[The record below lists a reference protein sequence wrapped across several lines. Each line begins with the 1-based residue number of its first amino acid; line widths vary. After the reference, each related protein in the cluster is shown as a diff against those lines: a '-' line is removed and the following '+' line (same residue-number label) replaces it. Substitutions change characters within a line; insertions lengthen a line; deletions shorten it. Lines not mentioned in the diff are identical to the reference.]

1 MKEMRCRYYLTNNGT
16 NAIEVAS
23 NGYEFIIRRIMNRG
37 TLRDDLQVIQKNERD
52 L

>member
-1 MKEMRCRYYLTNNGT
+1 MKNMECRYYLTNNGT

-23 NGYEFIIRRIMNRG
+23 NGYEFIIRRIMNRR
-37 TLRDDLQVIQKNERD
+37 TLRDDLQVIHNKERN

>member
-1 MKEMRCRYYLTNNGT
+1 MKEMDYIYYLTNNGT

-23 NGYEFIIRRIMNRG
+23 NGYEFIIRRIMNRR
-37 TLRDDLQVIQKNERD
+37 TLRDDLQVIQKKERN